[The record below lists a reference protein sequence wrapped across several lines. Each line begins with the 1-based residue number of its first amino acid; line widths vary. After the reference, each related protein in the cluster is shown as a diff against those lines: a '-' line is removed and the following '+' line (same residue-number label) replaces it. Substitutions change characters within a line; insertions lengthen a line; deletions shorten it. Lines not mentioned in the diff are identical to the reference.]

1 MASLLHC
8 LLDIF
13 LLLQLTLVKL
23 LWIFQ
28 CYTRME
34 KKVNA
39 TIITDSKEHISLT
52 IEISDRKGST
62 SKCRQVLK
70 IME

>member
-28 CYTRME
+28 CYKDG
-34 KKVNA
+34 KKIKA
-39 TIITDSKEHISLT
+39 TISSDSKEHISLT
-52 IEISDRKGST
+52 IEISDRKGSA